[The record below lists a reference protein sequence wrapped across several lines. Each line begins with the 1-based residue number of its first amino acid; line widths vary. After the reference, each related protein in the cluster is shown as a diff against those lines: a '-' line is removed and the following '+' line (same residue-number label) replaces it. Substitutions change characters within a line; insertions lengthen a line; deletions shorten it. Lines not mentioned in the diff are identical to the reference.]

1 MLHMKAIKLF
11 LKYSLAVTVA
21 FSVLLPA
28 RAITLDEARELYKA
42 GKYAEAAPVFKAQ
55 LKRKP
60 NDGSLNHWYGVCLLH
75 EGKYDEAEKYLKI
88 GVKRKVLES
97 PHFLGDVYMAQYRFD
112 DAVESYEDYIA
123 GLKKAKKQVPD
134 SATEAIERA
143 KKAKLMLGHVEQVQ
157 IIDSLIVDADSF
169 FEYFKMTPESG
180 RIGTSETLGVDIPEQ
195 TIGYMPQRGDKVFFG
210 MKSEDKGYE
219 LCTMNKLT
227 DGRWSRI
234 NPLPE
239 GVNTDRDEAYPFFL
253 NDGVTLYFASNG
265 EGSIGGYDIFIT
277 RLNLENNTY
286 LKPENVGMPF
296 NSTFNDYMMAIDEM
310 LNIGWFVSD
319 RQRIPGKVTIYLF
332 IPNDS
337 KQTYNL
343 DEIDTDIKSLALI
356 RSIRDSWPEGADYT
370 ELLQQVKEIKEA
382 KAQTRP
388 DFVFAICNGI
398 HYTSLDQ
405 FTNAEARNL
414 FVKANETRKNID
426 QLEAKAAQLRTQYTK
441 AQGTTRQR
449 LAAEIGTLES
459 QLLSLYP
466 QPAEYENQAR
476 KAELDALQKRH

>member
-1 MLHMKAIKLF
+1 MNVIKQI
-11 LKYSLAVTVA
+11 LKYSLAVAIA
-21 FSVLLPA
+21 FSTPIPA
-28 RAITLDEARELYKA
+28 EALTLDEARELYKA
-42 GKYAEAAPVFKAQ
+42 GKYEEAAPVFKAQ

-60 NDGSLNHWYGVCLLH
+60 NDGSLNHWYGVCLFH
-75 EGKYDEAEKYLKI
+75 AGKYAEAEKYLKT
-88 GVKRKVLES
+88 GAKRKVLES
-97 PHFLGDVYMAQYRFD
+97 PHYLGHVYMAQYRFD
-112 DAVESYEDYIA
+112 DAVASYEDYA
-123 GLKKAKKQVPD
+123 EALKKSKKQVPD
-134 SATEAIERA
+134 SVTEEIDRA
-143 KKAKLMLGHVEQVQ
+143 QKAKLMLRHVEQVQ
-157 IIDSLIVDADSF
+157 IIDSLVVDADSF

-180 RIGTSETLGVDIPEQ
+180 RIGTNETLGIDIPSQ

-227 DGRWSRI
+227 DGQWSRI
-234 NPLPE
+234 SPLPD
-239 GVNTDRDEAYPFFL
+239 GVNTTRDEAYPFFL
-253 NDGVTLYFASNG
+253 NDGVTLYYASNG
-265 EGSIGGYDIFIT
+265 EGSIGGYDIFVT

-296 NSTFNDYMMAIDEM
+296 NSVFNDYMMAIDEM

-319 RQRIPGKVTIYLF
+319 REHIAGKVTIYLF
-332 IPNDS
+332 IPNES

-343 DEIDTDIKSLALI
+343 DDIKTDITSLALI

-370 ELLQQVKEIKEA
+370 DLLQQLKEIKEA
-382 KAQTRP
+382 KVQTRP
-388 DFVFAICNGI
+388 DFVFAIRNGI

-405 FTNAEARNL
+405 FTSAEARNL
-414 FVKANETRKNID
+414 FVKANETRKNIT
-426 QLEAKAAQLRTQYTK
+426 QLESKVAELRLQYTK

-449 LAAEIGTLES
+449 LSAEIGSLET

-466 QPAEYENQAR
+466 QPEAYENQAR